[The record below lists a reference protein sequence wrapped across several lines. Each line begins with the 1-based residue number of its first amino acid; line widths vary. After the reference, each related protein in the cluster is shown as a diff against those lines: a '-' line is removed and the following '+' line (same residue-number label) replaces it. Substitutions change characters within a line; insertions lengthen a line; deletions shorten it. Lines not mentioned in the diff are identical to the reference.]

1 MPTTLNFNTVNEAMK
16 IHYRSL
22 RVKEMVYKNNPLL
35 AMIPKYES
43 FGGLSMPIPIIY
55 GNPQRTG
62 AIFADA
68 QSIPSTSSLSQ
79 FSITRVKDYSFATV
93 DAETI
98 KASRG
103 DANAFLRYLTM
114 EIDGAIHTIKRRLAF
129 DIYGDGTSS
138 LGSISGATTVAID
151 NVNRTMVTLTTASD
165 VTKYE
170 VGMVL
175 SFFDATGATSRTTA
189 GPPSPITETRAF
201 QVIAVDRDG
210 GTVTVDRQITS
221 VAATDVVYAYGN
233 FDPTAAGG
241 AAVNAVGVK
250 VDGLA
255 AWIPS
260 DSSTLATHPLAED
273 FNGVIRSTDATR
285 LGGIYFDGAAMPI
298 EEALISAAG
307 RLAREGGEPDVCLV
321 DFATFVSLEK
331 ALGSKVRYT
340 EAKARDV
347 DVGFQGLAVQGPT
360 GVIKVIPDLNCQ
372 ANTAWLLQMDTWAL
386 NSLGDCPQILD
397 LDDNRMLR
405 EASADAYEVRIGYY
419 ANMSCNAPGY
429 NARVAL

>member
-35 AMIPKYES
+35 AMMPKYES

-68 QSIPSTSSLSQ
+68 QNIPSTSSLSQ

-138 LGSISGATTVAID
+138 LGSISASATIPASGVLPD
-151 NVNRTMVTLTTASD
+151 RTMVTLTAASD

-170 VGMVL
+170 VGMIL
-175 SFFDATGATSRTTA
+175 QFFDVTGATARVTA
-189 GPPSPITETRAF
+189 GPPTPLTETGAF
-201 QVIAVDRDG
+201 QVTAVDRDG
-210 GTVTVDRQITS
+210 GTVTVDRLITS
-221 VAATDVVYAYGN
+221 IASTDVVYAFGN
-233 FDPTAAGG
+233 FIGTAA
-241 AAVNAVGVK
+241 ATSAGVK
-250 VDGLA
+250 VNGLA

-260 DSSTLATHPLAED
+260 DRSTLATHPLAED
-273 FNGVIRSTDATR
+273 FNGVVRSVDATR

-405 EASADAYEVRIGYY
+405 EAAADAYEVRIGYY

>member
-1 MPTTLNFNTVNEAMK
+1 MPTALNFNTVNQAMK

-129 DIYGDGTSS
+129 DIYGDGTGS
-138 LGSISGATTVAID
+138 LGSISAAATVVVD
-151 NVNRTMVTLTTASD
+151 SVNRTMVTLTTASD

-175 SFFDATGATSRTTA
+175 EFFDATGATPRVTA
-189 GPPSPITETRAF
+189 GPPTGFPTTDTHVF

-210 GTVTVDRQITS
+210 GTVTVDRLITS

-233 FDPTAAGG
+233 LTGTAA
-241 AAVNAVGVK
+241 ATSAGVK
-250 VDGLA
+250 VNGLA

-260 DSSTLATHPLAED
+260 DRSTLATHPLAED
-273 FNGVIRSTDATR
+273 FNGVVRSADATR